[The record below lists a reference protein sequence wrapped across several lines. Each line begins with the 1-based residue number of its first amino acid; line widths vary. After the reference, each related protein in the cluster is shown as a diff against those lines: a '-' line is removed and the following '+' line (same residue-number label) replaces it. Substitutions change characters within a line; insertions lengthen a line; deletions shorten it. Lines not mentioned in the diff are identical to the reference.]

1 MGADLYIEK
10 LEREGQSVGF
20 ELSKKAVDV
29 GYFRDCYNSFGLFPF
44 INMNSDLREQFSWW
58 RFSDKKDWF
67 RKTEDG
73 SVMTISGAK
82 KFLRLV
88 GKAQKNIIK
97 KKKLFRETVDHKRHA
112 SLSKGLP
119 IDEALTL
126 MMKFEKAKLIT
137 KLTNKEKTEM
147 LDRLNLL
154 IRFLRLAI
162 KQKSTILWSV

>member
-58 RFSDKKDWF
+58 QFSDKKNWF
-67 RKTEDG
+67 CKTEDG
-73 SVMTISGAK
+73 SVMTLSGAK

-88 GKAQKNIIK
+88 RKAQKNIRK
-97 KKKLFRETVDHKRHA
+97 KRKLFRETVDY
-112 SLSKGLP
+112 SKLRRL
-119 IDEALTL
+119 DLTL
-126 MMKFEKAKLIT
+126 DSAMDSATVITELTSEEKI
-137 KLTNKEKTEM
+137 EM

-154 IRFLRLAI
+154 IRFLQLAV